1 MKKNKFFKKALSVF
15 MAAVT
20 MFTMI
25 GSSGL
30 TAFAAG
36 EQTAVYIVEFP
47 RSGDANSGANWG
59 NSTMSFMNGWSMP
72 SLRTM
77 HMRAIGSH
85 TGQICYCIE
94 PGIGITSPV
103 TALCP
108 VMKSKH
114 ISDVFCSMATTAI
127 CQYPGTHRM
136 NQTESQCHTHLL
148 HRSLSGKQ

>member
-47 RSGDANSGANWG
+47 RSGDANSGANWH
-59 NSTMSFMNGWSMP
+59 S
-72 SLRTM
+72 R
-77 HMRAIGSH
+77 RAGDTDLHLLVRAVS
-85 TGQICYCIE
+85 E
-94 PGIGITSPV
+94 
-103 TALCP
+103 
-108 VMKSKH
+108 
-114 ISDVFCSMATTAI
+114 DVFYTVKKR
-127 CQYPGTHRM
+127 G
-136 NQTESQCHTHLL
+136 
-148 HRSLSGKQ
+148 SLGRYLGKVSLVGGVDKLSRLVKNGAFYSG

>member
-47 RSGDANSGANWG
+47 TKR
-59 NSTMSFMNGWSMP
+59 
-72 SLRTM
+72 
-77 HMRAIGSH
+77 
-85 TGQICYCIE
+85 
-94 PGIGITSPV
+94 
-103 TALCP
+103 
-108 VMKSKH
+108 
-114 ISDVFCSMATTAI
+114 
-127 CQYPGTHRM
+127 
-136 NQTESQCHTHLL
+136 
-148 HRSLSGKQ
+148 

>member
-15 MAAVT
+15 MAAIT

-94 PGIGITSPV
+94 PGNGQRTGDTFTSRDD
-103 TALCP
+103 
-108 VMKSKH
+108 SYW
-114 ISDVFCSMATTAI
+114 DNF
-127 CQYPGTHRM
+127 PG
-136 NQTESQCHTHLL
+136 NG
-148 HRSLSGKQ
+148 SLSGDEIKTYIGT